1 MAISRVTTWIAGQV
15 LTASALNQE
24 IDNLINNALAAV
36 SPLTGTLDAN
46 QQQVSNLRLENRTTN
61 PSTGNAGR
69 VWWRTDLNAIGGD
82 TGGAV
87 AYVPSMQGLAKG
99 SVIAASGATGYSMLA
114 VGTNGKAI
122 IADSTTATGLGYGDT
137 ANVIQV
143 QVFS

>member
-1 MAISRVTTWIAGQV
+1 MAISRVKNWVAEV
-15 LTASALNQE
+15 LTFSDLNAE
-24 IDNLINNALAAV
+24 FNNILNNALSLI

-46 QQQVSNLRLENRTTN
+46 EQQVSNLRLENRTTN

-69 VWWRTDLNAIGGD
+69 VWWRTDLNAVGAD
-82 TGGAV
+82 TGSAI

-99 SVIAASGATGYSMLA
+99 SVIVASGATGYSMLA

-122 IADSTTATGLGYGDT
+122 IADSTTATGLAYGDT
-137 ANVIQV
+137 ANILQV